1 MMKYLARLS
10 GICLALLLSFGSA
23 QALAAEPNTI
33 WRLLDYM
40 AVDYAAAVEDGEV
53 VNEVEYEEMVEF
65 AGSVRSG
72 IAELPERPGRVR
84 LEANAKQFEA
94 NILSMAPVDQVATE
108 ARKLAADLLAIYP
121 ITLSPSRAPDLER
134 GRLLY
139 QETCASCHGVSG
151 NGRGPASAG
160 LDPPPIAFIDV
171 NRARQRSIMGLY
183 QVIDQGIDG
192 TAMPGFSQ
200 LSSDDRWALAF
211 YSGSVA
217 FEAAD
222 EGARLWKSDSE
233 LRKRFPDLAALT
245 KITPDELAGEIGQER
260 ADALMAYLRAN
271 PSAIADAAGPL
282 GITRTRLAEAERA
295 HANGNISRAKELALS
310 AYLDGFEPV
319 EPILATRNPDLL
331 VRIESAMMDL
341 RAAIDA
347 DVPTSAISKRIRA
360 IEGLLVQAE
369 NVLAPESATGWSTFV
384 ASFAILLREG
394 LEALLIVIAMIAFV
408 RKARQDRALRF
419 VHGGWTGALVAGAL
433 TWFAAT
439 YLLDISGAGRE
450 SIEAFGALIAALVLL
465 SVGVW
470 MHGKSQADNW
480 QRYIRDKLGK
490 ALSRGSLWFL
500 FGIVFLVVYRE
511 VFETILFYAALSAQ
525 GSTGYLLAGA
535 ATAGLLLVVIAWLLL
550 RYSRTLPIGKFFAYS
565 SVLIALLAIVL
576 IGKGIAGL
584 QEAGVIGIAPIAG
597 GPRLSMLGVYPTFQ
611 VIGAQLAMA
620 SALLLGFWINH
631 TRASNNDRSRDA
643 V

>member
-53 VNEVEYEEMVEF
+53 VNELEYEEMAEF

-84 LEANAKQFEA
+84 LEANAKQLEA
-94 NILSMAPVDQVATE
+94 DILSMAPVDQVATA

-217 FEAAD
+217 FEAVD

-331 VRIESAMMDL
+331 VRIESGMMDL

-347 DVPTSAISKRIRA
+347 DLPTSAISERIRA

-408 RKARQDRALRF
+408 RKAGQDRALRF

-611 VIGAQLAMA
+611 VIGAQFAMA

>member
-53 VNEVEYEEMVEF
+53 VNELEYEEMAEF

-139 QETCASCHGVSG
+139 QENCASCHGVSG

-245 KITPDELAGEIGQER
+245 KITPDELAGEIGHER

>member
-84 LEANAKQFEA
+84 LEANAKQLEA
-94 NILSMAPVDQVATE
+94 DILSMAPVDQVATA

-160 LDPPPIAFIDV
+160 LDPPPIAFTDV
-171 NRARQRSIMGLY
+171 DRARQRSIMGLY

-217 FEAAD
+217 FEAVD

-408 RKARQDRALRF
+408 RKAGQDRALRF

-584 QEAGVIGIAPIAG
+584 QEAGLIGIAPIAG

>member
-1 MMKYLARLS
+1 
-10 GICLALLLSFGSA
+10 
-23 QALAAEPNTI
+23 
-33 WRLLDYM
+33 
-40 AVDYAAAVEDGEV
+40 
-53 VNEVEYEEMVEF
+53 
-65 AGSVRSG
+65 
-72 IAELPERPGRVR
+72 
-84 LEANAKQFEA
+84 
-94 NILSMAPVDQVATE
+94 
-108 ARKLAADLLAIYP
+108 
-121 ITLSPSRAPDLER
+121 
-134 GRLLY
+134 
-139 QETCASCHGVSG
+139 
-151 NGRGPASAG
+151 
-160 LDPPPIAFIDV
+160 
-171 NRARQRSIMGLY
+171 
-183 QVIDQGIDG
+183 
-192 TAMPGFSQ
+192 
-200 LSSDDRWALAF
+200 
-211 YSGSVA
+211 
-217 FEAAD
+217 
-222 EGARLWKSDSE
+222 
-233 LRKRFPDLAALT
+233 
-245 KITPDELAGEIGQER
+245 
-260 ADALMAYLRAN
+260 MAYLRAN

-331 VRIESAMMDL
+331 VRIESGMMDL

-347 DVPTSAISKRIRA
+347 DLPTSAISERIRA

-408 RKARQDRALRF
+408 RKAGQDRALRF
-419 VHGGWTGALVAGAL
+419 VHGGWTGALVAGAF
-433 TWFAAT
+433 TWLAAT

-611 VIGAQLAMA
+611 VIGAQFAMA

>member
-65 AGSVRSG
+65 AGTVRSG

-84 LEANAKQFEA
+84 LEANAKQLEA
-94 NILSMAPVDQVATE
+94 DILSMAPVDQVATA

-160 LDPPPIAFIDV
+160 LDPPPIAFTDV
-171 NRARQRSIMGLY
+171 DRARQRSIMGLY

-217 FEAAD
+217 FEAVD

-245 KITPDELAGEIGQER
+245 KITPDELAGEIGQVR

-331 VRIESAMMDL
+331 VRIESGMMDL

-347 DVPTSAISKRIRA
+347 DLPTSAISERIRA

-408 RKARQDRALRF
+408 RKAGQDRALRF

-433 TWFAAT
+433 TWLAAT

-450 SIEAFGALIAALVLL
+450 SIEAFGSLIAALVLL

>member
-65 AGSVRSG
+65 AGTVRSG

-84 LEANAKQFEA
+84 LEANAKQLEA
-94 NILSMAPVDQVATE
+94 DILSMAPVDQVATA

-160 LDPPPIAFIDV
+160 LDPPPIAFTDV
-171 NRARQRSIMGLY
+171 DRARQRSIMGLY

-217 FEAAD
+217 FEAVD

-245 KITPDELAGEIGQER
+245 KITPDELAGEIGQVR

-331 VRIESAMMDL
+331 VRIESGMMDL

-347 DVPTSAISKRIRA
+347 DLPTSAISERIRA

-384 ASFAILLREG
+384 ASFVILLREG
-394 LEALLIVIAMIAFV
+394 LEALLI
-408 RKARQDRALRF
+408 
-419 VHGGWTGALVAGAL
+419 
-433 TWFAAT
+433 
-439 YLLDISGAGRE
+439 
-450 SIEAFGALIAALVLL
+450 
-465 SVGVW
+465 
-470 MHGKSQADNW
+470 
-480 QRYIRDKLGK
+480 
-490 ALSRGSLWFL
+490 LSR
-500 FGIVFLVVYRE
+500 
-511 VFETILFYAALSAQ
+511 
-525 GSTGYLLAGA
+525 
-535 ATAGLLLVVIAWLLL
+535 
-550 RYSRTLPIGKFFAYS
+550 LPHESDHGDHDQIG
-565 SVLIALLAIVL
+565 
-576 IGKGIAGL
+576 
-584 QEAGVIGIAPIAG
+584 
-597 GPRLSMLGVYPTFQ
+597 
-611 VIGAQLAMA
+611 
-620 SALLLGFWINH
+620 
-631 TRASNNDRSRDA
+631 RAH

>member
-84 LEANAKQFEA
+84 LEANAKQLEA
-94 NILSMAPVDQVATE
+94 DILSMAPVDQVATA

-160 LDPPPIAFIDV
+160 LDPPPIAFTDV
-171 NRARQRSIMGLY
+171 DRARQRSIMGLY

-217 FEAAD
+217 FEAVD

-408 RKARQDRALRF
+408 RKAGQDRALRF

>member
-53 VNEVEYEEMVEF
+53 VNELEYEEMAEF

-139 QETCASCHGVSG
+139 QENCASCHGVSG